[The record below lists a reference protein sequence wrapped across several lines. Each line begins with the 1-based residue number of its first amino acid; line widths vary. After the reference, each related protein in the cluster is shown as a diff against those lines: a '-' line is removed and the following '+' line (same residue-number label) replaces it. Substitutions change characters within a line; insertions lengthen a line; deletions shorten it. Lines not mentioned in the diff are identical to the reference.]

1 MLILTTILSLTLT
14 QVWCIVTTLE
24 NTVTLTCS
32 SPSPWFFCVW
42 EGPPGNRACGLKNS
56 DEALCGEDRRL
67 QISGECN
74 DLTIGWRK
82 LNLLQCNTSATIKAS
97 KGQW

>member
-14 QVWCIVTTLE
+14 QVWCIMTTLE

-42 EGPPGNRACGLKNS
+42 EGPLGNRACGLKNS

-67 QISGECN
+67 QISGEC
-74 DLTIGWRK
+74 DQIWLREDDYPRDHLVLK
-82 LNLLQCNTSATIKAS
+82 PCVK
-97 KGQW
+97 